1 MLHSCGEKCLMWWI
15 FMGSLF
21 IFVLM
26 SVFTNMLELFCM
38 AHSICPLLRMLIFLG
53 KKKKVLWE
61 LSGKVDSHKQANLRH
76 LLWEALESLFTVL
89 QISAAHHNLLGC
101 FLYCLFSAK
110 WENLLCFLG
119 MLLWLSSGTVKG
131 TRRCAVKLGLSV
143 PIRPLW
149 VFVKTTPQKAPSS
162 ESVTSS

>member
-1 MLHSCGEKCLMWWI
+1 MFDVMDFYGEPVYLCTHVSVYKYVGIILY
-15 FMGSLF
+15 GSQYL
-21 IFVLM
+21 
-26 SVFTNMLELFCM
+26 SFTACK
-38 AHSICPLLRMLIFLG
+38 RMLIFLG
-53 KKKKVLWE
+53 KKKKKVLWE

>member
-1 MLHSCGEKCLMWWI
+1 MFDVMDFYGEPVYLCTHVSVYKYVGIILY
-15 FMGSLF
+15 GSQYL
-21 IFVLM
+21 
-26 SVFTNMLELFCM
+26 SFTACK
-38 AHSICPLLRMLIFLG
+38 RMLIFLG